1 VRLYASG
8 DVRRLALYLLLP
20 AVAAGT
26 LTGCEK
32 ESVHVGFRPEAGASY
47 RYEIKVQSVTTTML
61 GDEAPDRTVDEVTL
75 TSRDT
80 VLAAAPEEVR
90 VQVVLHRAGSPD
102 RTFHVRFDRAHQLA
116 GVDLVDG
123 LPPEVL
129 GPVGL
134 PAFMPAAAT
143 APPDRALSPGEK
155 WKIDATPSVPGA
167 GAAVRLE
174 GTGRLVKVTTMGG
187 RKVAAIKAETS
198 VPLSSTT
205 QVGGSTV
212 TITGTEKTE
221 STANR
226 ALADGVVEEATSV
239 TRGTYDLVLSPA
251 AGAGAHVRGTMSVE
265 IRAQTR
271 RLHDEAK
278 KG

>member
-1 VRLYASG
+1 VPLYASG

-20 AVAAGT
+20 AVAAGS
-26 LTGCEK
+26 LTACEK
-32 ESVHVGFRPEAGASY
+32 ESVNVGFRPEAGASY

-61 GDEAPDRTVDEVTL
+61 GDEAPDRAVDEVTL
-75 TSRDT
+75 ESRDT

-90 VQVVLHRAGSPD
+90 VQVVLHRTGSPD
-102 RTFHVRFDRAHQLA
+102 RTFHVRFDRGHQLA

-155 WKIDATPSVPGA
+155 WKIDATPAVPG
-167 GAAVRLE
+167 GAAVRLQ
-174 GTGRLVKVTTMGG
+174 GTGRLVKVTTIGG

-205 QVGGSTV
+205 QLGGSTA
-212 TITGTEKTE
+212 TISGTERTE

-226 ALADGVVEEATSV
+226 SLADGVVEEATSV
-239 TRGTYDLVLSPA
+239 TRGSYDLVLSRA
-251 AGAGAHVRGTMSVE
+251 AGSGAPVRGTMSVE

-271 RLHDEAK
+271 RLPDEAK
-278 KG
+278 KA